1 VRKTTTY
8 GRLTKLLES
17 LGLVP
22 LPLPN
27 KGECFTTPAGRVLLL
42 FAAYQPNDLV
52 RRTRALRAVFRT
64 AGNRLRRRPSPEE
77 TAGRK
82 ESGIFSHL

>member
-1 VRKTTTY
+1 MRKTTTY

-52 RRTRALRAVFRT
+52 RPGDLVMTRRQLDENGYIERADLERFLKHR
-64 AGNRLRRRPSPEE
+64 E
-77 TAGRK
+77 TA
-82 ESGIFSHL
+82 